1 MQGNPKRETVFI
13 DFPELY
19 ADQILELVYPN
30 VYVACFMEDYR
41 DSSIWGTYGYNHTGV
56 CLKFKTDISSPKL
69 KLKGISSW
77 SSRNGYDYEFQDFDL
92 KQIIYT
98 NKVYELDFFA
108 NLGKLPMTKIQQWY
122 KGENGEVS
130 ICANSIFSN
139 EEEWK
144 KKHWEQFEPSLLRKI
159 PDWKKEKEYRIVL
172 TSLLDWYEGS
182 NNRLLQYDFND
193 LETLIFGMKTPREK
207 RLEIIEIIKKKCK
220 ENNRKSFD
228 FYEMH
233 YQSFNN
239 ILESE
244 KIYSINLE

>member
-1 MQGNPKRETVFI
+1 
-13 DFPELY
+13 
-19 ADQILELVYPN
+19 
-30 VYVACFMEDYR
+30 ME
-41 DSSIWGTYGYNHTGV
+41 
-56 CLKFKTDISSPKL
+56 
-69 KLKGISSW
+69 
-77 SSRNGYDYEFQDFDL
+77 
-92 KQIIYT
+92 
-98 NKVYELDFFA
+98 
-108 NLGKLPMTKIQQWY
+108 
-122 KGENGEVS
+122 
-130 ICANSIFSN
+130 
-139 EEEWK
+139 